1 MTKQKTVTTAFEKVL
16 PDSPTILAARK
27 VTQIKK
33 DSPAI
38 QAAFAKLASQK
49 RFQTSNSVNIKFS
62 Y

>member
-1 MTKQKTVTTAFEKVL
+1 VTTAFERVL